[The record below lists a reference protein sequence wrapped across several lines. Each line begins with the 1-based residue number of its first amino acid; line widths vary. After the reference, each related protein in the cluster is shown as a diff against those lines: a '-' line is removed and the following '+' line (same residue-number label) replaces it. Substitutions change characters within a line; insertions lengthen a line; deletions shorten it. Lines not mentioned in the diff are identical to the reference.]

1 MVDDDDSNVLGCA
14 SLMAALGFAFVV
26 LDMCV
31 FFFSAAVS
39 TKDSFRLWLEPLLLS
54 LLKLNLDF
62 DLGLPVGFVDEWLMT
77 GDMLWLFM
85 AGFSGL
91 EVVIGFDSAPIRLD
105 FRCFEC
111 SDAEHKTH
119 SSASAAV
126 EGQRAAVT

>member
-1 MVDDDDSNVLGCA
+1 MVGFSNANATIAIWLAIIICMTDNDSNVLGWA

-62 DLGLPVGFVDEWLMT
+62 DLGLPVGFVDE
-77 GDMLWLFM
+77 
-85 AGFSGL
+85 
-91 EVVIGFDSAPIRLD
+91 
-105 FRCFEC
+105 
-111 SDAEHKTH
+111 
-119 SSASAAV
+119 
-126 EGQRAAVT
+126 